1 MLPPGSH
8 LAVLGGGVAGLVTA
22 HLLAPHH
29 AVEVFEAAPRLGGH
43 THTVDIEDGGRG
55 LRVDTGFIVFHP
67 EGYPRFTALLD
78 KLGVAT
84 QPTHMG
90 FGFEDPSSGFAYE
103 GSSWRGRFADPRTWV
118 RPGRV
123 ISLWKD
129 VRRFFLEAPRL
140 LESPEGEQPLVP
152 WLRAAGYGEDFI
164 ERMIVPM
171 GAAIWSS
178 GREGMER
185 FPARFFVR
193 FFDHHGMLRLRN
205 RPAWRVVGGGSDRY
219 LAPLTRP
226 YEERIHLASPVRA
239 VRRHESGVDVSTDG
253 GTRRFDG
260 VVLAMHADQALR
272 VLGDPSPE
280 ERELL
285 AAVPFVANDVDLHND
300 ATVMPRRRAAWG
312 SWTYRQTGTESE
324 RVQISYWMNRL
335 QSLPTQ
341 TPWLVS
347 LNQRERIDPQHVR
360 RRLQYEHP
368 VYTLEGVAARA
379 RLSSIQGARRTWYAG
394 AWVHDGFHEDGVQSA
409 YDVAASMGI
418 EA

>member
-1 MLPPGSH
+1 MLPQGSR

-22 HLLAPHH
+22 HLLTPHH
-29 AVEVFEAAPRLGGH
+29 EVTVFEAAPRLGGH
-43 THTVDIEDGGRG
+43 THTVEVEDTGRRV
-55 LRVDTGFIVFHP
+55 RVDTGFIVFHP
-67 EGYPRFTALLD
+67 EGYPRFTALLG
-78 KLGVAT
+78 KLGVDT
-84 QPTHMG
+84 QPTDMG
-90 FGFEDPSSGFAYE
+90 FGFEDPASGFAYE
-103 GSSWRGRFADPRTWV
+103 GSSWRGRFADPRSWL

-123 ISLWKD
+123 LALWKD

-140 LESPEGEQPLVP
+140 LQTAAGEQPLVP
-152 WLRAAGYGEDFI
+152 WLRASGYGDDFI

-193 FFDHHGMLRLRN
+193 FFDHHGMLRLRD
-205 RPAWRVVGGGSDRY
+205 RPEWRVIAGGSDRY

-239 VRRHESGVDVSTDG
+239 VRRQEDGVDVATDS

-272 VLGDPSPE
+272 VLADPSPAE
-280 ERELL
+280 SELL
-285 AAVPFVANDVDLHND
+285 AAVPFAGNDVDLHND
-300 ATVMPRRRAAWG
+300 TAVMPRRRAAWG
-312 SWTYRQTGTESE
+312 SWTYRQAPADAD

-335 QSLPTQ
+335 QGLPTR

-347 LNQRERIDPQHVR
+347 LNQRERIDPQLVR
-360 RRLQYEHP
+360 RRLHYEHP
-368 VYTLEGVAARA
+368 VYTLDGVAARA
-379 RLSSIQGARRTWYAG
+379 RLREIQGTRRTWYAG

-409 YDVAASMGI
+409 YDVAASLGVP
-418 EA
+418 A